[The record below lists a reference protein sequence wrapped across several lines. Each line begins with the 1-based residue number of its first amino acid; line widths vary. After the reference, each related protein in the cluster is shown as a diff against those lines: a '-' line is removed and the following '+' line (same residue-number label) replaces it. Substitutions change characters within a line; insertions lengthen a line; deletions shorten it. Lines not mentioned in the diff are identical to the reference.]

1 MTRINR
7 KTIAL
12 TIIGIICA
20 FMLGSAAGR
29 AYRQG
34 IESGHVWSQAISDGL
49 NGMLRVLPLSYT
61 RQDLLVG
68 AAMVAVLLF
77 ALLYR
82 WSNRHNYRMGEEH
95 GSAHWAGAAD
105 MAPFTDHDTNRNLQ
119 FTQSEGLSLDTVAS
133 KRNLNACIVGG
144 SGSGKTRSYVLPN
157 IRRANMNYVVTDPKG
172 EIHQATARGLEAKG
186 YRVRAF
192 NLVDLQSSDR
202 FNPMAYIDPTNP
214 EPAIMRLVQNIIVN
228 TDGETKNDA
237 FWDKAERALLN
248 ALCAWVYFL
257 EDEPSLV
264 TVVDMVQDMEAS
276 EQDENHQSVI
286 DVTMACAKEMLDEY
300 NAVQAAWAEGMERA
314 ELERILNGLR
324 FSLSQYRTYL
334 QGAGE
339 TKKSIIISL
348 GVRLAPLQVSQIRH
362 LLSADTIGLD
372 RMDEQRTALFMI
384 LPDTNATFNFL
395 AAVFYQSLF
404 ETLVYQ
410 ADHRKEGHLTRPVH
424 CFLDEFANIGKIP
437 NFEHLIATIRSRWIS
452 VSVIIQAK
460 SQLESMYKD
469 KAWEVITGNC
479 DSILFLGAGKGD
491 ESTPKWISALLGS
504 ETIETRSTSNSR
516 GTSSSYSI
524 SNQTLKREL
533 LTPDELGSE
542 KFPGHKCIYLLRGV
556 SPFLSDKIDPDK
568 PIAKPKSRIK
578 HQSDATTQTAS
589 CA

>member
-410 ADHRKEGHLTRPVH
+410 ADHRKEGHLTRHVH

-504 ETIETRSTSNSR
+504 ETIETRSTSDSR

>member
-49 NGMLRVLPLSYT
+49 HGMLRVLPLSYT

-410 ADHRKEGHLTRPVH
+410 ADHRKEGHLTRHVH

>member
-7 KTIAL
+7 KAIAL

-49 NGMLRVLPLSYT
+49 HGMLRILPLSYT

-105 MAPFTDHDTNRNLQ
+105 MAPFTDHDTSRNLQ

-300 NAVQAAWAEGMERA
+300 NAGQAAWAEGMERA

-469 KAWEVITGNC
+469 KAWEIITGNC

-504 ETIETRSTSNSR
+504 ETIETRSTSDSR

-542 KFPGHKCIYLLRGV
+542 KFPAHKCIYLLRGV

-578 HQSDATTQTAS
+578 HQSDTTTQTAS

>member
-410 ADHRKEGHLTRPVH
+410 ADHRKEGHLTRHVH